1 MGWTPGG
8 VAPAVCACVQ
18 RRKTQSRSRIRTDGR
33 TVVLGRVRSSKK
45 RLASS
50 RPTTR
55 RTCHRSVAIAVH
67 IVPYDRDLDRAF
79 TNILRQVVRMR
90 RRQVPHRQASTP
102 RPPHV
107 MFLTMPSPRL
117 AIFIACYVARA
128 GEGLGTRL
136 PHYIVFTSAQMVIYY
151 GFAHKSIKWW
161 NRVFFHV
168 GPVTGQRL
176 PGKWQQ
182 DDSVGVQASCCQE
195 LAGRV

>member
-1 MGWTPGG
+1 MLPDVFFLPFPRPLSPAHAHHEEKYGWLARLGG
-8 VAPAVCACVQ
+8 TC
-18 RRKTQSRSRIRTDGR
+18 RLRMHTTLRKTRSRSRIRTDGR

-55 RTCHRSVAIAVH
+55 RTCHRSVAITVH

-79 TNILRQVVRMR
+79 TSVLRHVVRMR

-107 MFLTMPSPRL
+107 MFLTRPSTRL

-128 GEGLGTRL
+128 GKAWERG
-136 PHYIVFTSAQMVIYY
+136 
-151 GFAHKSIKWW
+151 
-161 NRVFFHV
+161 
-168 GPVTGQRL
+168 
-176 PGKWQQ
+176 
-182 DDSVGVQASCCQE
+182 
-195 LAGRV
+195 